1 MASWNA
7 QIIRS
12 PRRFLPSAEGISMA
26 LSAAH
31 AGLWDWDLRTNE
43 NHWSEEV
50 WELYGL
56 DPQQHTP
63 SYDVWLLGVHAD
75 DRDRIST
82 MIAAAVAQH
91 LPFEV
96 EWRTNPELGPARWIL
111 SRGQPGIRRGDQVQT
126 YVGIVMDIS
135 RRKAAEQALQ
145 ALNDTLS
152 HRVQE
157 RTQALEEQQ
166 RLLQHILDGVPGL
179 VGYWDTQL
187 RNRFANRAYR
197 EWFGVTPDNIQGRH
211 ISELLGQQLFELNHP
226 YMTRAL
232 QGEPQC
238 FIRDIPVPAQPG
250 QPAHVRISEAHYL
263 PDFDQGKVRG
273 FLVMV
278 FDVTQVTQAER
289 QARAASQA
297 KSEFLANVSHELRTP
312 LNAMFGL
319 AQIGARD
326 TAGTPSARTF
336 QQILAS
342 GQHLLELINDV
353 LDFSKIEAGKLQLQ
367 PQPMA
372 LAQVMEHV
380 VAMTALRAEA
390 KGLPFLLDE
399 SPRVPQM
406 AVGDATRL
414 AQILVN
420 LVANAIK
427 FTDQGEVRMHFD
439 VENDVLV
446 VAVSDT
452 GIGIDAQ
459 HMDLLFQP
467 FVQAHDGV
475 RGQGGTGLGLAIC
488 KRLSLLM
495 QGHIEA
501 RSELGRGSCF
511 TLRLPLQQP
520 VWGDFAPLADVLLV
534 GFPANAQACLVRDLL
549 ARGSHCQVAD
559 DLPANLRPGQVLVVH
574 EQLLPHVNTTTLN
587 RWLDEG
593 RPVLISV
600 RVAPSTPLC
609 PSGISLRDEALI
621 VPGPLSPL
629 RLLHALQ
636 HRPPG
641 PKRRPHQRLTGLR
654 ILAAEDNPVNRL
666 ILAQMLEG
674 EGASVQFAF
683 DGAQAV
689 ALAQRLGTN
698 AFDLVLCDIQ
708 MPVMDG
714 YEATR
719 QLLSLEPT
727 LPIVGLTAHAFNQA
741 RQQAQEAGMRDY
753 VTKPYLLD
761 TLIDVIRRHARHLAP
776 SVNDAPLPASLPAE
790 PMSDWDA
797 MQHHFQGQPALFDRL
812 VDVALQ
818 SLPGVLAELDRT
830 RALGDMAA
838 LAKIAHEIKGTALNL
853 RASRLASLGAQ
864 TQDQARQQL
873 ASSHDSAAVLSACL
887 LAFLEAL
894 RSHGR
899 AKGQEDAQP
908 GVLDALG
915 SVNQAVRAEVAQ
927 DGRGDFLDRL
937 VRR

>member
-1 MASWNA
+1 MGSAGA
-7 QIIRS
+7 QGNTA
-12 PRRFLPSAEGISMA
+12 PRRLLPSAEGISLA
-26 LSAAH
+26 LSAAR
-31 AGLWDWDLRTNE
+31 AGLWEWDIQTNE
-43 NHWSEEV
+43 NRWSDEV
-50 WELYGL
+50 WPLYGL
-56 DPQQHTP
+56 DPKGQPP
-63 SYDVWLLGVHAD
+63 SYDHWLLSVHPD
-75 DRDRIST
+75 DRERICAL
-82 MIAAAVAQH
+82 IATAVAQR

-96 EWRTNPELGPARWIL
+96 EWRTNPDLGPERWL
-111 SRGQPGIRRGDQVQT
+111 MSRGQPGVCQDEQAQT

-135 RRKAAEQALQ
+135 QRKAAEQSLQ
-145 ALNDTLS
+145 TLNDTLAQ
-152 HRVQE
+152 RVQE
-157 RTQALEEQQ
+157 RTQALDDQQ
-166 RLLQHILDGVPGL
+166 RLLQTILDGVPGL
-179 VGYWDTQL
+179 VGYWDAQL

-197 EWFGVTPDNIQGRH
+197 EWFGVTPEQIQGRH
-211 ISELLGQQLFELNHP
+211 ILELLGPRLFELNHP

-232 QGEPQC
+232 QGERQC
-238 FIRDIPVPAQPG
+238 FIRDIPVATQPG
-250 QPAHVRISEAHYL
+250 QVRISESHYL
-263 PDFDQGKVRG
+263 PDIDHGEVRG

-342 GQHLLELINDV
+342 GQHLLDLINDV

-372 LAQVMEHV
+372 LAQVMAHV

-399 SPRVPQM
+399 SARVPQT
-406 AVGDATRL
+406 AVGDPTRL

-427 FTDQGEVRMHFD
+427 FTDQGEVRMRVD
-439 VENDVLV
+439 VDDDALV

-452 GIGIDAQ
+452 GIGIDPQ
-459 HMDLLFQP
+459 HMGQLFQP

-488 KRLSLLM
+488 KRLSQLM
-495 QGHIEA
+495 QGQIEA
-501 RSELGRGSCF
+501 HSEPGRGSCF
-511 TLRLPLQQP
+511 TLRLPLLQP
-520 VWGDFAPLADVLLV
+520 QAGDFSMLADVLLV
-534 GFPANAQACLVRDLL
+534 GFPASAQACLARDLA
-549 ARGSHCQVAD
+549 ARACHCQVAD
-559 DLPANLRPGQVLVVH
+559 DLPARLRPGQVLVVH
-574 EQLLPHVNTTTLN
+574 ELLLPHVNTDTLN

-593 RPVLISV
+593 LPVVISV

-609 PSGISLRDEALI
+609 PSGISLREEALI

-636 HRPPG
+636 HRPVAN
-641 PKRRPHQRLTGLR
+641 KRRPHHRLTGLR

-689 ALAQRLGTN
+689 ALAQRLGTD

-719 QLLSLEPT
+719 QLLSLDPT

-741 RQQAQEAGMRDY
+741 RQQALDAGMRDY

-761 TLIDVIRRHARHLAP
+761 TLTDVIRRHARHSAP
-776 SVNDAPLPASLPAE
+776 LVNDAHATTSQPSE
-790 PMSDWDA
+790 PMSDWAA
-797 MQHHFQGQPALFDRL
+797 MQHHFQAQPALFDRL

-818 SLPGVLAELDRT
+818 SLPGVLVELDRT
-830 RALGDMAA
+830 RALGDMPA

-864 TQDQARQQL
+864 TQEQARQNVP
-873 ASSHDSAAVLSACL
+873 SCHDSAAELSVCL
-887 LAFLEAL
+887 QTFLDAL
-894 RSHGR
+894 RSHGH
-899 AKGQEDAQP
+899 ASDTQP
-908 GVLDALG
+908 GELD

>member
-1 MASWNA
+1 MGSADA
-7 QIIRS
+7 QGVG
-12 PRRFLPSAEGISMA
+12 PWRFLPSQEGVSLA
-26 LSAAH
+26 LSAAR
-31 AGLWDWDLRTNE
+31 AGLWEWDIQNNE
-43 NHWSEEV
+43 NRWSEEV
-50 WELYGL
+50 WPLYGL
-56 DPQQHTP
+56 DPRRHTP
-63 SYDVWLLGVHAD
+63 SYEHWLLSVHAD
-75 DRDRIST
+75 DRERTCALISK
-82 MIAAAVAQH
+82 AVEQRQS
-91 LPFEV
+91 FEV
-96 EWRTNPELGPARWIL
+96 EWRTNPQWGPGRWL
-111 SRGQPGIRRGDQVQT
+111 MSRGQPGVYRDDQVQT

-135 RRKAAEQALQ
+135 QRKQAEESLQTLNEALAQ
-145 ALNDTLS
+145 
-152 HRVQE
+152 RVQE
-157 RTQALEEQQ
+157 RTQALDDQQ
-166 RLLQHILDGVPGL
+166 RLLQTILDGVPGL

-197 EWFGVTPDNIQGRH
+197 EWFGVTPHEIQGRH
-211 ISELLGQQLFELNHP
+211 ISDLLGPDLYELNRG
-226 YMTRAL
+226 YMERAL
-232 QGEPQC
+232 LGERQC
-238 FIRDIPVPAQPG
+238 FIRDIPVPGQPG
-250 QPAHVRISEAHYL
+250 KLRISEAHYL
-263 PDFDQGKVRG
+263 PDIDHGEVRG

-342 GQHLLELINDV
+342 GQHLLGLINDV
-353 LDFSKIEAGKLQLQ
+353 LDFSKIEAGKLLLQ

-390 KGLPFLLDE
+390 KGLPLLLDE
-399 SPRVPQM
+399 SPRVPQG

-427 FTDQGEVRMHFD
+427 FTDQGEVRMRFD
-439 VENDVLV
+439 ADDETLV
-446 VAVSDT
+446 VQVTDT
-452 GIGIDAQ
+452 GIGIEQQ
-459 HMDLLFQP
+459 HMAQLFQP

-488 KRLSLLM
+488 KRLTQLM
-495 QGHIEA
+495 QGQIDV
-501 RSELGRGSCF
+501 RSEPGKGSCF
-511 TLRLPLQQP
+511 TLRVPLAQSTP
-520 VWGDFAPLADVLLV
+520 GDFAPLSDVLLV
-534 GFPANAQACLVRDLL
+534 GFPAAALTCLVRDLA
-549 ARGSHCQVAD
+549 ARFSRCQVAD
-559 DLPANLRPGQVLVVH
+559 DLPANLRHGQVLVVH
-574 EQLLPHVNTTTLN
+574 EQLLAHLDTTTLN

-593 RPVLISV
+593 RTVVISV

-609 PSGISLRDEALI
+609 PAGISLRDAAL
-621 VPGPLSPL
+621 VVAGPLSPL

-636 HRPPG
+636 HRPSTA
-641 PKRRPHQRLTGLR
+641 KRSARNRLQGLR

-689 ALAQRLGTN
+689 AQAQRMGT
-698 AFDLVLCDIQ
+698 DSIDVVLCDIQ

-719 QLLSLEPT
+719 ELLRLDPT

-761 TLIDVIRRHARHLAP
+761 TLTDVIRRHARHSAP
-776 SVNDAPLPASLPAE
+776 LVNDAHTPPGHPPE
-790 PMSDWDA
+790 PTSDWA
-797 MQHHFQGQPALFDRL
+797 SMQHHFQAQPALFDRL

-818 SLPGVLAELDRT
+818 SLPGVLCELDRA

-853 RASRLASLGAQ
+853 RASRLAGIGAT
-864 TQDQARQQL
+864 TQDQARQGSPSCH
-873 ASSHDSAAVLSACL
+873 ASASELSAGL
-887 LAFLEAL
+887 QAFLEDL
-894 RSHGR
+894 RGHGH
-899 AKGQEDAQP
+899 GSSQETQP
-908 GVLDALG
+908 GALDALA

-927 DGRGDFLDRL
+927 DGRGDLFNGL

>member
-1 MASWNA
+1 MGTADA
-7 QIIRS
+7 QGAGS
-12 PRRFLPSAEGISMA
+12 QRFLPSPEGISLA
-26 LSAAH
+26 LSAAR
-31 AGLWDWDLRTNE
+31 AGLWEWDIHTNQ
-43 NHWSEEV
+43 NRWSEEL
-50 WELYGL
+50 WPLYGL
-56 DPQQHTP
+56 DPVLHSA
-63 SYDVWLLGVHAD
+63 SYEHWLMSVHAE
-75 DRDRIST
+75 DRERTCALVSQ
-82 MIAAAVAQH
+82 AVASRQA
-91 LPFEV
+91 FEI
-96 EWRTNPELGPARWIL
+96 EWRTSATMGPVRWLL
-111 SRGQPGIRRGDQVQT
+111 SRGQPGVCRDDQVQT

-135 RRKAAEQALQ
+135 QRKQAEQALQ
-145 ALNDTLS
+145 TLNAALA

-157 RTQALEEQQ
+157 RTQALDDQQ
-166 RLLQHILDGVPGL
+166 RLLQTILDGVPGL

-187 RNRFANRAYR
+187 HNRFANRAYR
-197 EWFGVTPDNIQGRH
+197 EWFGVTPQEIQGKH
-211 ISELLGQQLFELNHP
+211 IRDLLGPNLYELNRGH
-226 YMTRAL
+226 MERAL
-232 QGEPQC
+232 RGERQC
-238 FIRDIPVPAQPG
+238 FIRDIPVHDQPDK
-250 QPAHVRISEAHYL
+250 VRISETHYL
-263 PDFDQGKVRG
+263 PDIDHGEVRG

-342 GQHLLELINDV
+342 GQHLLSLINDV
-353 LDFSKIEAGKLQLQ
+353 LDFSKIEAGKLLLQ
-367 PQPMA
+367 AQPMA

-390 KGLPFLLDE
+390 KGLPLLLEE
-399 SPRVPQM
+399 SPRVPQG
-406 AVGDATRL
+406 AVCDATRL

-427 FTDQGEVRMHFD
+427 FTDQGEVRLRFD
-439 VENDVLV
+439 VDALAACLV
-446 VAVSDT
+446 VEVSDT
-452 GIGIDAQ
+452 GIGIESQ
-459 HMDLLFQP
+459 HIGQLFQP

-488 KRLSLLM
+488 KRLTQLM
-495 QGHIEA
+495 QGRLDV
-501 RSELGRGSCF
+501 RSEPGVGSCF
-511 TLRLPLQQP
+511 TLRVPLAQSEP
-520 VWGDFAPLADVLLV
+520 GDFTPLSDVLLV
-534 GFPANAQACLVRDLL
+534 GFPSAAQTCLVRDL
-549 ARGSHCQVAD
+549 AGRHSRCQVAD
-559 DLPANLRPGQVLVVH
+559 DLPPTLRHGQVLVVH
-574 EQLLPHVNTTTLN
+574 EQLLAHLDTATLN

-593 RPVLISV
+593 RTVVISV

-609 PSGISLRDEALI
+609 PAGISLRDEAL
-621 VPGPLSPL
+621 VVAGPLSPL

-636 HRPPG
+636 HRPPAT
-641 PKRRPHQRLTGLR
+641 KRGARNRLKGIR

-674 EGASVQFAF
+674 EGASVRFAF

-689 ALAQRLGTN
+689 ARAQDMGTDSI
-698 AFDLVLCDIQ
+698 DLVLCDIQ

-719 QLLSLEPT
+719 ELLRLDPT

-761 TLIDVIRRHARHLAP
+761 TLTDVIRRHARQP
-776 SVNDAPLPASLPAE
+776 GPPVNDANTPPGHSLEPL
-790 PMSDWDA
+790 SDWA
-797 MQHHFQGQPALFDRL
+797 SMQHHFQGQPALFDRL

-818 SLPGVLAELDRT
+818 SLPGVLCELDRA

-853 RASRLASLGAQ
+853 RAPRLAAIGAT
-864 TQDQARQQL
+864 TQGQAREGQPSCH
-873 ASSHDSAAVLSACL
+873 ASASELSAGL
-887 LAFLEAL
+887 QAFLEDL
-894 RSHGR
+894 RSHGHGS
-899 AKGQEDAQP
+899 AQATQP
-908 GVLDALG
+908 GALDALS
-915 SVNQAVRAEVAQ
+915 SVNQSVRAEVAQ
-927 DGRGDFLDRL
+927 DGRGDLLNGL